1 MNGQASTLS
10 PNPTVATTR
19 SARSAKTS
27 SKSKKKSSTSTQAAT
42 NPKKGGVG
50 GKANSSK
57 KNPRICTRKNLQLDT
72 DDEYNSSNNQEE
84 TVRTG
89 KSKPGPND
97 PPQTER
103 NQSPPHHN
111 NLVGL
116 TLENFGS
123 QLDSWSIQQL
133 RQASQQNK
141 DIHSNWIPPE
151 VQDALTLLKQNYIKS
166 KLMLALIGHVSEA
179 TVNKSL
185 GKNKPPR
192 RKCSWNRFL
201 AFSLESAKTPVPP
214 RGCPVGWDERNTHL
228 GNVWS
233 GLSKDEKS
241 VFSAAVFQYFSKIP
255 CQVEEDD
262 DNDEEEME
270 LTPYE
275 IELYEPLYRAL
286 VNQEKVDLIILKGSN
301 SGINNAEAF
310 KQAEK
315 RMQNLNKEL
324 FNASNLYNTTYYLLT
339 ATRKTGA
346 NSFCREWSNNA
357 AWLTLAEKK
366 WKAKEQFEAY
376 SHGQDI
382 QDAVEEANGVCMAKK
397 KKPADKMKT
406 DLRAALN
413 KTLATALGVS
423 VEGCIFPKQKD
434 PVSILRKKHPHLRI
448 VLSEGSQ
455 LKAEELMAG
464 FDGLQFPK
472 RKQWLADI
480 KSGAFQILP
489 IEN

>member
-1 MNGQASTLS
+1 
-10 PNPTVATTR
+10 
-19 SARSAKTS
+19 
-27 SKSKKKSSTSTQAAT
+27 
-42 NPKKGGVG
+42 
-50 GKANSSK
+50 
-57 KNPRICTRKNLQLDT
+57 
-72 DDEYNSSNNQEE
+72 
-84 TVRTG
+84 
-89 KSKPGPND
+89 
-97 PPQTER
+97 
-103 NQSPPHHN
+103 
-111 NLVGL
+111 
-116 TLENFGS
+116 
-123 QLDSWSIQQL
+123 
-133 RQASQQNK
+133 
-141 DIHSNWIPPE
+141 
-151 VQDALTLLKQNYIKS
+151 
-166 KLMLALIGHVSEA
+166 
-179 TVNKSL
+179 
-185 GKNKPPR
+185 
-192 RKCSWNRFL
+192 
-201 AFSLESAKTPVPP
+201 
-214 RGCPVGWDERNTHL
+214 
-228 GNVWS
+228 
-233 GLSKDEKS
+233 
-241 VFSAAVFQYFSKIP
+241 
-255 CQVEEDD
+255 
-262 DNDEEEME
+262 ME

-315 RMQNLNKEL
+315 RMQNLNKEVSI
-324 FNASNLYNTTYYLLT
+324 NQKLLSSFS
-339 ATRKTGA
+339 TRKTGA